1 MNNPVITVERLFDST
16 TDKVWKAITDKEEM
30 KKWYFDLPEFRAE
43 EGFKF
48 EFYGGPTPER
58 QYLHTCEVVEVV
70 PENILVYTWKYDG
83 YPGISYVSF
92 ELFPQDSNTLL
103 KITHTGLETFASTNP
118 DFAVSNFQEG
128 WNSIIHENLRTY
140 LDNN

>member
-1 MNNPVITVERLFDST
+1 MNNPVIIVERLFDKT
-16 TDKVWKAITDKEEM
+16 IDQVWKAITDNQEM

-48 EFYGGPTPER
+48 EFYGGPSPEK
-58 QYLHTCEVVEVV
+58 QYLHQCEVVEVV
-70 PENILVYTWKYDG
+70 PEKILVYTWKYDG
-83 YPGISYVSF
+83 YPGTSYVSF

-103 KITHTGLETFASTNP
+103 RLTHTGLETFASTNP

-128 WNSIIHENLRTY
+128 WDAIVHENLRNY